1 MFPTFHRSLE
11 RLGVHTD
18 GVGTTALAGEFRP
31 DRPLNDATKDMLQQ
45 SIEFEYQ
52 RFIGQV
58 AKSRKKDV
66 AAIDAIAQGRVW
78 SGLDA
83 KRLGLVDQLGSFQDA
98 IVLAAKLGKLPANY
112 DVDYFDAEMGIGEA
126 LGLRIKMA
134 AARILAPLLPR
145 QDLLASV
152 LPRNLRPVAL
162 ELKRLERLSD
172 PRNVYAYCL
181 ACSID

>member
-1 MFPTFHRSLE
+1 
-11 RLGVHTD
+11 
-18 GVGTTALAGEFRP
+18 
-31 DRPLNDATKDMLQQ
+31 
-45 SIEFEYQ
+45 
-52 RFIGQV
+52 
-58 AKSRKKDV
+58 
-66 AAIDAIAQGRVW
+66 
-78 SGLDA
+78 
-83 KRLGLVDQLGSFQDA
+83 
-98 IVLAAKLGKLPANY
+98 
-112 DVDYFDAEMGIGEA
+112 MGIGEA